1 MELGEWFS
9 KPEFLTK
16 IDRLLKG
23 IEQIE
28 KD

>member
-1 MELGEWFS
+1 VDLGEWFS
-9 KPEFLTK
+9 KPEFLAK
-16 IDRLLKG
+16 IDRLLKA